1 MSKKTKRLEK
11 ENHNLTRKHD
21 LTSHN
26 ILQMAE
32 ERQKASKEIEGLKK
46 RNENLEKLCRGMQM
60 QGRGRA
66 QDVAPGSS
74 PNNPTHQQADAH
86 LQHNGTDA
94 EESEYDDDEEEE
106 DDDEDDDEDDE
117 DDEDGDEDGVS
128 GEGDVSDSDE
138 TSSDFDPSNSPRP
151 PHLTTHEFQL
161 WQASHFPDHAPF
173 RRSRG
178 PNTDPVNNPQNFVRN
193 RGTPGTTLRITNLQP
208 NVSPTELQNLL
219 ETTGAKVT
227 HIVILPELGPMLQ
240 YRNRELGLE
249 VQWQIAFVS
258 FETVAEAEGC
268 FVMEDRLVG
277 PRGNTSQI
285 RIDYADAE
293 VPPSQQQRRRR
304 EEGGGGGGVNGE
316 GSSGQREDGEEKIAS
331 F

>member
-11 ENHNLTRKHD
+11 ENHTLTRKHD

-32 ERQKASKEIEGLKK
+32 ERQKASKEIEGLRK

-74 PNNPTHQQADAH
+74 PNATTHQQADAH
-86 LQHNGTDA
+86 HQHNGTDP
-94 EESEYDDDEEEE
+94 EESEYDEDEEE
-106 DDDEDDDEDDE
+106 DDDEEDDE
-117 DDEDGDEDGVS
+117 DEEDGDEDDVS

-208 NVSPTELQNLL
+208 NVTPMELQNLL

-258 FETVAEAEGC
+258 FETVEEAEGC

-285 RIDYADAE
+285 RIDYADAWE
-293 VPPSQQQRRRR
+293 QPSQQQRRRR
-304 EEGGGGGGVNGE
+304 EEGGGVNGE
-316 GSSGQREDGEEKIAS
+316 GSSGNGGVREDGEEKVAS

>member
-1 MSKKTKRLEK
+1 MEEMSKKTKRLEK

-66 QDVAPGSS
+66 QDVTSSSS
-74 PNNPTHQQADAH
+74 PTTTTHQQADSH
-86 LQHNGTDA
+86 LQHNGINA
-94 EESEYDDDEEEE
+94 EESEYDEDEE
-106 DDDEDDDEDDE
+106 DDEEDDE
-117 DDEDGDEDGVS
+117 DEEDGDEDDMF
-128 GEGDVSDSDE
+128 GEEDVSDSDE

-161 WQASHFPDHAPF
+161 WQASYFPDHAPF
-173 RRSRG
+173 RRCRG

-208 NVSPTELQNLL
+208 NVTPTELQNLL

-227 HIVILPELGPMLQ
+227 HVAVLPELGPMLQ
-240 YRNRELGLE
+240 YRNRELGVE

-258 FETVAEAEGC
+258 FETVDEAEGC
-268 FVMEDRLVG
+268 FVLEDRLVG

-293 VPPSQQQRRRR
+293 VPPQQQQRRGRR
-304 EEGGGGGGVNGE
+304 EEGNANGE
-316 GSSGQREDGEEKIAS
+316 GTSGNGVVS